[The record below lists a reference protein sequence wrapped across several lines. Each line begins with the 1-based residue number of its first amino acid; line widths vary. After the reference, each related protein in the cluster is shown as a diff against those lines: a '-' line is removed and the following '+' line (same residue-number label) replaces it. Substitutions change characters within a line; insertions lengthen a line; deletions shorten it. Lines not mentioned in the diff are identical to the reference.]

1 MSLTETL
8 MLVALGFALALLMV
22 LLFGRGFWA
31 IATNFGARR
40 KAKNIPI
47 QMLELQADRDR
58 LRAEHAIMARQ
69 LELRL
74 EDIKARMT
82 EQMAEVSRS
91 RNRMQTLIEQLE
103 TSEATVANRDREIAG
118 LMAQVEAYRSD
129 LETVTASLNNL
140 TFDNS
145 QKNLE
150 ITKLNQSVSQL
161 KLGLREKNSMV
172 ARLAEESKTNLRTR
186 TAAIGQPL
194 KTEIHETEV
203 GDGRI
208 KKRISELTSI
218 SMEMDETQRS
228 NIQNSDEPVADIAPV
243 EITQFKPDLKTKFV
257 DAERESDSLS
267 QELKSIDEALE
278 RKRNS
283 PYPPPTPVKSSAKA
297 NIISLAQRIR
307 ALQSDEN

>member
-58 LRAEHAIMARQ
+58 LHAEHAIMARQ

-118 LMAQVEAYRSD
+118 LMAQVEA
-129 LETVTASLNNL
+129 
-140 TFDNS
+140 
-145 QKNLE
+145 
-150 ITKLNQSVSQL
+150 
-161 KLGLREKNSMV
+161 
-172 ARLAEESKTNLRTR
+172 
-186 TAAIGQPL
+186 
-194 KTEIHETEV
+194 
-203 GDGRI
+203 
-208 KKRISELTSI
+208 
-218 SMEMDETQRS
+218 
-228 NIQNSDEPVADIAPV
+228 
-243 EITQFKPDLKTKFV
+243 
-257 DAERESDSLS
+257 
-267 QELKSIDEALE
+267 
-278 RKRNS
+278 
-283 PYPPPTPVKSSAKA
+283 
-297 NIISLAQRIR
+297 
-307 ALQSDEN
+307 